1 MSELRSMKTLR
12 LRHIE
17 TTSFSYSEETM
28 YAMVSKEYVHLASL
42 GKNDVVLF
50 RSSTGNQLMFV
61 FGFAELNT
69 KRRVER
75 YLRSERLRLPKHR
88 EWDPMMLANYAR
100 DCGIELEGIKTFEQH
115 LEAQDKIASKVVK
128 KAKKKKP

>member
-1 MSELRSMKTLR
+1 MRTMK

-42 GKNDVVLF
+42 SKNDVVLF

-61 FGFAELNT
+61 FGFSELNT
-69 KRRVER
+69 KHRVER

-88 EWDPMMLANYAR
+88 EWDPMMLANYANQV
-100 DCGIELEGIKTFEQH
+100 GIGLEGIKTFEQH
-115 LEAQDKIASKVVK
+115 LEAQDKIASKVKLK
-128 KAKKKKP
+128 KRKS

>member
-1 MSELRSMKTLR
+1 MRIMR

-61 FGFAELNT
+61 FGFSELT